1 MGKFKLNWTN
11 VVAKWPGSCHD
22 SFIFRT
28 SALGRSLEEGPH
40 SFDDGI
46 LLGDSGFA
54 LRPFLMTP
62 YLNPVGRHQRRFN
75 TAHRRSRGLL
85 ERVIRILKRRF
96 HILHSEIRCNSV
108 NCCYYF
114 KNVLKKLI
122 IYDVSLHAQWHE
134 VPQR

>member
-1 MGKFKLNWTN
+1 MAKL
-11 VVAKWPGSCHD
+11 PGLCHD

-75 TAHRRSRGLL
+75 TAHRRTRCLVES
-85 ERVIRILKRRF
+85 VIGIWKRRF
-96 HILHSEIRCNSV
+96 HILHSEIRYNSV

-114 KNVLKKLI
+114 KNELKKQMRCFI
-122 IYDVSLHAQWHE
+122 TCT
-134 VPQR
+134 VPRSATKIVNVI